1 MHLYVGPVVFAI
13 ESQPLYRI
21 NHCAAK
27 KQDRFIRG
35 EKIYIHVVVSQA
47 QFPPWSR
54 FMLELRFFFFWSL
67 YFAGP

>member
-1 MHLYVGPVVFAI
+1 MHLYVDPVVFAI

-27 KQDRFIRG
+27 KQERFIRG

-47 QFPPWSR
+47 QFPP
-54 FMLELRFFFFWSL
+54 
-67 YFAGP
+67 